1 MASYEDY
8 DSWYIK
14 DVLANEIQQKLKYK
28 FYDYEDFFAVTNG
41 TKKIIPNSP
50 FISVQFKVFDTNEVA
65 RGNTEGY
72 WIDIATRKMNNF
84 NNSGEYVKTFG
95 STNLVEDNYFISLTV
110 EDNGG
115 FRQCSLTLQDSTE
128 KNLENIILNSI
139 ISSNIISKPV
149 NQDIIM
155 NFPPEENFRI
165 RFGYGNESEGDDVIN
180 EPNLQGEDF
189 VKRTETLQKPVCVSP
204 WLYFKIQ
211 NFNTDLTENGIV
223 FNIQAYE
230 LSHLIL
236 DNLKILQN
244 NNKIEEKPI
253 DTFHLLAKKLSKASD
268 GYIRLI
274 TNKGQFYTPEGNL
287 ITSKNFNKKSNFPDE
302 ITFSYDNNEYNHK
315 INLFTMSEE
324 DEADNGE
331 DIAKYLSVSNLLDE
345 YCKQVLPR
353 FYYEENY
360 QKVENQDVVYILN
373 PFDINPNSWKNK
385 INPLYNHE
393 EDFEFISKVNEFK
406 EKNLVSNDYIWRY
419 KEIPGEGIYI
429 YFEYKDE
436 FKENKSK
443 EIKIRRY
450 EYRNSLNNIIK
461 SANLTFN
468 NQFGFLN
475 FNVAI
480 DTNGKNRVFKF
491 NKSGNEISLNTNPK
505 EIFINEEDEGFGF
518 ISTARTNLL
527 PTPSGNLEGNIFS
540 KALAR
545 KVAEQVNKFIY
556 QGTIELMGDP
566 FYLFDESLSPVQ
578 YMIYLNV
585 YKKSTDGEK
594 NTLSNISGF
603 YFIKKITHNITGSGY
618 TTNLEVQRIF
628 E

>member
-1 MASYEDY
+1 MTNY
-8 DSWYIK
+8 DSWYVK

-50 FISVQFKVFDTNEVA
+50 FVSVQFKVFDTNEIA
-65 RGNTEGY
+65 RGKTEGY
-72 WIDIATRKMNNF
+72 WIDVATRKLNNF
-84 NNSGEYVKTFG
+84 DVNGAYNKTFG
-95 STNLVEDNYFISLTV
+95 STNLVEDNYFISLTI

-139 ISSNIISKPV
+139 ISSNIRSTPEGEEM
-149 NQDIIM
+149 IM

-165 RFGYGNESEGDDVIN
+165 RFGYGNESEGDDVVN
-180 EPNLQGEDF
+180 EPDLQSENF
-189 VKRTETLQKPVCVSP
+189 INRTNDLRKPVCISP

-211 NFNTDLTENGIV
+211 NLNTDLTESGIV

-236 DNLKILQN
+236 DELKILQN
-244 NNKIEEKPI
+244 NHEIKETPL
-253 DTFHLLAKKLSKASD
+253 DTFHLLAKKLSKASK
-268 GYIRLI
+268 GYIRLV
-274 TNKGQFYTPEGNL
+274 TSSGEFYDSEGVPKKPEY
-287 ITSKNFNKKSNFPDE
+287 FDKKTVFPDE
-302 ITFSYDNNEYNHK
+302 ITFSYDNSDYVHK

-324 DEADNGE
+324 DVADNGE
-331 DIAKYLSVSNLLDE
+331 NIAKYLSVSNLLDE

-353 FYYEENY
+353 FYYEDNY
-360 QKVENQDVVYILN
+360 QRVENQDVVYILD
-373 PFDINPNSWKNK
+373 PFDLNRPDMDDEYNNK
-385 INPLYNHE
+385 I
-393 EDFEFISKVNEFK
+393 VEFK
-406 EKNLVSNDYIWRY
+406 EKNLVSNDYVWRH

-436 FKENKSK
+436 YKENNSK

-461 SANLTFN
+461 NVNLSFN

-475 FNVAI
+475 FSVAI

-491 NKSGNEISLNTNPK
+491 NKSDNEISLSTNP
-505 EIFINEEDEGFGF
+505 EELFVKDDDGFSF
-518 ISTARTNLL
+518 VSTGRTNLL
-527 PTPSGNLEGNIFS
+527 PTPGSNTSGNVFS

-566 FYLFDESLSPVQ
+566 FYLFDESLSPIQ

-594 NTLSNISGF
+594 NNLSNMSGF
-603 YFIKKITHNITGSGY
+603 YFIKKITHNITSSGY
-618 TTNLEVQRIF
+618 TTNLEVQRVF